1 MKKTMVILMAA
12 VCLTTAAFAQEA
24 DGTGMPSSKNTAP
37 FRLSIG
43 GGGMLSADMSTW
55 KVDEDVTGDLD
66 RYNASTLSTAPY
78 IFLDMKYI
86 EVNAGLLLGQAQN
99 SNLGNPTFPADTL
112 GLTFGAYLKLPFTLS
127 GMFTL
132 YPMLGADYD
141 LYLLSKKSD
150 DRDAQFPVGTGET
163 GNAMEAL
170 SNVSFKIGAG
180 LDTYFTDHL
189 FLRTELLYGIGI
201 PNKMDSYLKD
211 ARNDVEWQLSHSG
224 EFKLAIG
231 YRF

>member
-1 MKKTMVILMAA
+1 MKKTMVILMVAA
-12 VCLTTAAFAQEA
+12 CLTTAIFAQETE
-24 DGTGMPSSKNTAP
+24 DTGIPLSKNASS

-43 GGGMLSADMSTW
+43 GGGMLAADISTW
-55 KVDEDVTGDLD
+55 KVDEDVPGDLN
-66 RYNASTLSTAPY
+66 RYNASALNTAPY
-78 IFLDMKYI
+78 IFFDMKYI
-86 EVNAGLLLGQAQN
+86 EINVGLLLGQIQN
-99 SNLGNPTFPADTL
+99 GNLGNPTFPADTL
-112 GLTFGAYLKLPFTLS
+112 GLTFGAYLKLPFALS

-150 DRDAQFPVGTGET
+150 DRDAEFPVGTTET
-163 GNAMEAL
+163 ANATEAL
-170 SNVSFKIGAG
+170 SNVSFKLGIG

-211 ARNDVEWQLSHSG
+211 TRSDVDWQLSHGG
-224 EFKLAIG
+224 EFKLAIS